1 MITMPNNNV
10 LETEDI
16 PQVAMDAMNDVHRD
30 ELNIV
35 NNVNAAIVANNNDE
49 ISRLCQ
55 QWIEHTKAHFE
66 RENYM
71 MEKYDF
77 PAFHCHHR
85 EHVEALQ
92 GLENIIEL
100 WKNTNNIEELA
111 QYVQQTWPNWYVSHI
126 GSMDIVTSGY
136 IKQAME
142 NE

>member
-1 MITMPNNNV
+1 MQNNNV
-10 LETEDI
+10 LEAENI

-30 ELNIV
+30 ELSIV
-35 NNVNAAIVANNNDE
+35 NQVNAAIVAKNSDE

-55 QWIEHTKAHFE
+55 QWLEHTKAHFD

-85 EHVEALQ
+85 EHLEALQ
-92 GLENIIEL
+92 GLEDIIGLWNSASNID
-100 WKNTNNIEELA
+100 ELA
-111 QYVQQTWPNWYVSHI
+111 QYVQQTWPDWYVEHI
-126 GSMDIVTSGY
+126 STMDVVTSGY